1 MSSVRQIRS
10 RIRSVRNIRQITRA
24 MKMVASSRLNKAQ
37 VQLLDARPYA
47 FKMREVMQDI
57 AVRANSSAHPLLKIN
72 VQGRKAVL
80 VLTSDKG
87 LCAGF
92 NAQPLQ
98 ACARRLQAEEGK
110 PDMMCVGKKG
120 LAFFRRVGVKPVHEW
135 AGFWQDLSWHHV
147 DEIGQQIMD
156 HYSKGEW
163 TEVTVIYNRFKSI
176 MTQELV
182 QETLLPLKLETPASS
197 ATECSVSGEYEYEPS
212 CEAVFD
218 LLLPRYIKHFLW
230 HAFLETKAAE
240 QAARM
245 TAMENATKSAGEMID
260 ELTLVMNRARQA
272 SITREISELVGG
284 AEAIN
289 N

>member
-1 MSSVRQIRS
+1 
-10 RIRSVRNIRQITRA
+10 
-24 MKMVASSRLNKAQ
+24 MKMVSSSRLNKAQ
-37 VQLLDARPYA
+37 TQLLDARPYA
-47 FKMREVMQDI
+47 FKMHEVIRDI
-57 AVRANSSAHPLLKIN
+57 SARANRQDHPLLQVN
-72 VQGRKAVL
+72 PGGHKAVL

-98 ACARRLQAEEGK
+98 ACARRLQAEGGK
-110 PDMMCVGKKG
+110 PDILCAGKKG

-135 AGFWQDLSWHHV
+135 AGFWQELSWRHV
-147 DEIGQQIMD
+147 DEIGQQIID
-156 HYSKGEW
+156 HYVSGEW
-163 TEVTVIYNRFKSI
+163 SEVTVIYNRFKSI

-182 QETLLPLKLETPASS
+182 QETLLPIKLEPAEAAAPS
-197 ATECSVSGEYEYEPS
+197 AAGEYEYEPS
-212 CEAVFD
+212 SDAVFN
-218 LLLPRYIKHFLW
+218 LLMPRYIKNFLW

-245 TAMENATKSAGEMID
+245 AAMENATKSAGEMIG
-260 ELTLVMNRARQA
+260 ELTLSMNRARQA